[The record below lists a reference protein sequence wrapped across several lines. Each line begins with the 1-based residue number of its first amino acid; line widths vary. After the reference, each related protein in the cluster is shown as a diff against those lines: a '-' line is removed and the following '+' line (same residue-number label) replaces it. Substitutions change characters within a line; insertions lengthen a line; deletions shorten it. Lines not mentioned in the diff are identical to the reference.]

1 MTTKDSST
9 NNTEKK
15 KRTIK
20 TQSKMKE
27 NKEISNIKES
37 TGKSV
42 CSFCGKT
49 TDQVL
54 FMYKGKQGNICSD
67 CVDQIYNLNLS
78 IIEHKCNNNIF
89 DKEYIDNIKNPREI
103 KEYLDQYVIGQNE
116 SKKKLAVAVYNHY
129 KRLFLEKTDHIEIS
143 KSNCMLIGNSGCG
156 KTLMVQTL
164 AKMLDV
170 PFAIADATA
179 LTEAGYAG
187 EDVETVITRVLQ
199 ACDYNVEKAEHSI
212 ILIDEI
218 SKLARKGGANP
229 SITRDVSGEGVQQA
243 LLKMI
248 EGTDVMVPP
257 KGGRKHPDAQMV
269 KVNTKNILFIF
280 AGAFVGLDKII
291 EQRINKKSLG
301 FVSTTD
307 KDKKKREKG
316 ILHYVVS
323 EDLRNYGL
331 IPELIGRIP
340 VITAL
345 DALTD
350 EELKQILTE
359 PKNAII
365 KQYISMFDLDGITLN
380 IDDEVYDYI
389 VKCAN
394 RNKLGARSLKSIVE
408 TLLSDAMY
416 DLPGTDTEELHI
428 TIDYAKEKLIDFENS
443 FDK

>member
-37 TGKSV
+37 TCKSV

-89 DKEYIDNIKNPREI
+89 DKEYIDNIKSPREI

-179 LTEAGYAG
+179 LTEAGYVG

-218 SKLARKGGANP
+218 DKLARKGGANP

-301 FVSTTD
+301 FVSATD
-307 KDKKKREKG
+307 KDKKNREKE

-380 IDDEVYDYI
+380 IDEKVYDYI

-443 FDK
+443 FSK

>member
-15 KRTIK
+15 KRTTK
-20 TQSKMKE
+20 KQSKMKE
-27 NKEISNIKES
+27 NKETSNIEKS
-37 TGKSV
+37 VGKSV

-78 IIEHKCNNNIF
+78 ILEHKCNNNFF
-89 DKEYIDNIKNPREI
+89 DKEYIDNIKSPREI

-129 KRLFLEKTDHIEIS
+129 KRLFLERTDGIEIS

-156 KTLMVQTL
+156 KTLLVQTL

-179 LTEAGYAG
+179 LTEAGYVG
-187 EDVETVITRVLQ
+187 EDVETVISRVLQ

-218 SKLARKGGANP
+218 DKLARKGGANP

-301 FVSTTD
+301 FVSASD
-307 KDKKKREKG
+307 KDKKKREKE
-316 ILHYVVS
+316 IFHYVVS

-350 EELKQILTE
+350 DELKQILTE

-365 KQYISMFDLDGITLN
+365 KQYVSMFDLDGIVLN

-416 DLPGTDTEELHI
+416 ELPGTDAEELHI

-443 FDK
+443 FNK

>member
-89 DKEYIDNIKNPREI
+89 DKEYIDNIKSPREI

-179 LTEAGYAG
+179 LTEAGYVG

-199 ACDYNVEKAEHSI
+199 ACDYNVEKAENSI

-218 SKLARKGGANP
+218 DKLARKGGANP

-301 FVSTTD
+301 FVSATD
-307 KDKKKREKG
+307 KDKKNREKE

-323 EDLRNYGL
+323 EDLKNFGL

>member
-89 DKEYIDNIKNPREI
+89 DKEYIDNIKSPREI

-129 KRLFLEKTDHIEIS
+129 KRLFLEKKDHIEIS

-179 LTEAGYAG
+179 LTEAGYVG

-218 SKLARKGGANP
+218 DKLARKGGANP

-301 FVSTTD
+301 FVSATD
-307 KDKKKREKG
+307 KDKKNREKE

-380 IDDEVYDYI
+380 IDEKVYDYI

-443 FDK
+443 FSK

>member
-1 MTTKDSST
+1 MATKDSST

-20 TQSKMKE
+20 NQNKMKE
-27 NKEISNIKES
+27 NKETSNITES

-54 FMYKGKQGNICSD
+54 FMYKGNQGNICSD

-78 IIEHKCNNNIF
+78 IIEHKCNNDFF
-89 DKEYIDNIKNPREI
+89 DKEYIDNIKSPREI

-179 LTEAGYAG
+179 LTEAGYVG

-218 SKLARKGGANP
+218 DKLARKGGANP

-301 FVSTTD
+301 FVSAID
-307 KDKKKREKG
+307 KDKKKREKDV
-316 ILHYVVS
+316 LHYVVS

-416 DLPGTDTEELHI
+416 DLPGTDIEELHI

-443 FDK
+443 FNK